1 MNLLQRL
8 VNRRNKKGFTLIEMI
23 VVIAIIAILIA
34 LLVPSIIG
42 FIRDSRETA
51 GNAAAKNIF
60 VAAQT
65 YAAHEYANGNT
76 VDAIALDDLGDYL
89 NKETIPAG
97 ATATITVGAAG
108 TKDAGVVT
116 QVIYTDSTG
125 SYGYPNAPAATQNP
139 GG

>member
-1 MNLLQRL
+1 MNLFQRL
-8 VNRRNKKGFTLIEMI
+8 MNRRNKKGFTLIEMI

-65 YAAHEYANGNT
+65 YAARQYAQGQT
-76 VDAIALDDLGDYL
+76 VTDIALTDLSDYL
-89 NKETIPAG
+89 NENTIPAG
-97 ATATITVGAAG
+97 ATANITIG
-108 TKDAGVVT
+108 TGDNAGVVI
-116 QVIYTDSTG
+116 QVTYTDSTG
-125 SYGYPNAPAATQNP
+125 SYGYPDAPVSP
-139 GG
+139 

>member
-8 VNRRNKKGFTLIEMI
+8 MNRRNKKGFTLIEMI

-65 YAAHEYANGNT
+65 YAARQYAQGKT
-76 VDAIALDDLGDYL
+76 VTAIQLTDLSDYL
-89 NKETIPAG
+89 NANTIPAG
-97 ATATITVGAAG
+97 ATAKIDIGTGA
-108 TKDAGVVT
+108 DNAGVVI
-116 QVIYTDSTG
+116 QVTYTDSTG
-125 SYGYPNAPAATQNP
+125 SYGYPDAPVSPTVTP
-139 GG
+139 